1 VNDIYINK
9 KMKELDNIKKM
20 IDVTSG
26 EVRQM
31 WTDKWYDLAKNIG
44 KSIEI
49 VENMKKRGYKNQ

>member
-49 VENMKKRGYKNQ
+49 VENMKKRGYRNQ

>member
-1 VNDIYINK
+1 MNDFYINK